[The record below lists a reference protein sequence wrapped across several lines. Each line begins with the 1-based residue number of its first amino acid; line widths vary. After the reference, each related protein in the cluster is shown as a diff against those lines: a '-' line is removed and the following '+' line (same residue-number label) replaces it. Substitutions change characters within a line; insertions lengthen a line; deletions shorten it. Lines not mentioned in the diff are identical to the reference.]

1 MTSINFSQAFSAG
14 FAPQFNSVAPKTL
27 GTAEP
32 PEISLLNSADEDY
45 TELSTV
51 KNISDDKNV
60 SAENQELS
68 NKNHKTRV
76 RIDPD
81 SKKVIIEVVNDKTG
95 QEVLQIPGEKQ
106 LRLNEG
112 ITEYNNMAFRQTS
125 DISVEQSNF
134 ELPEQDDSV

>member
-1 MTSINFSQAFSAG
+1 MTLINFPQAVSAG
-14 FAPQFNSVAPKTL
+14 IATKFNSVAPKTL

-51 KNISDDKNV
+51 KNISDDNDV

-81 SKKVIIEVVNDKTG
+81 SQKVIIEVVNDKTG

-112 ITEYNNMAFRQTS
+112 ITEYNNIAFRQTS
-125 DISVEQSNF
+125 DISTEQSNL
-134 ELPEQDDSV
+134 ESPEQDDSV

>member
-1 MTSINFSQAFSAG
+1 MSLTIFPQAFSVG
-14 FAPQFNSVAPKTL
+14 FAPQFNSVPSKAP
-27 GTAEP
+27 GTADP
-32 PEISLLNSADEDY
+32 PQVSLLGSADEDY

-51 KNISDDKNV
+51 KIISDDNNI

-68 NKNHKTRV
+68 NQDHKTRV

-112 ITEYNNMAFRQTS
+112 ITEYNDIAFQQTS
-125 DISVEQSNF
+125 DISIEQNNF
-134 ELPEQDDSV
+134 ESNEEDDSV

>member
-1 MTSINFSQAFSAG
+1 MTLINFPQAFSAG
-14 FAPQFNSVAPKTL
+14 IATKFNSVAPKTP

-32 PEISLLNSADEDY
+32 PEINLLNSADEDY

-51 KNISDDKNV
+51 KHISDDNDV

-81 SKKVIIEVVNDKTG
+81 SQKVIIEVVNDKTG

-112 ITEYNNMAFRQTS
+112 ITEYNNIAFRQTS
-125 DISVEQSNF
+125 DISIEQSNL
-134 ELPEQDDSV
+134 ESTEQDDSV

>member
-1 MTSINFSQAFSAG
+1 MTLINFPQAFSAG
-14 FAPQFNSVAPKTL
+14 FAPQFNSVTPKGP
-27 GTAEP
+27 GTADP
-32 PEISLLNSADEDY
+32 PEIGLLNSADEDY

-51 KNISDDKNV
+51 KIISDDNNI

-68 NKNHKTRV
+68 NQDHKTRV

-81 SKKVIIEVVNDKTG
+81 SQKVIIEVVNDKTG

-112 ITEYNNMAFRQTS
+112 ITEYNDIAFQQTS
-125 DISVEQSNF
+125 DISIEQNNF
-134 ELPEQDDSV
+134 ESNEQDDSV

>member
-1 MTSINFSQAFSAG
+1 MTSINFAQAFSVG
-14 FAPQFNSVAPKTL
+14 FSPQSNSLPPKAP
-27 GTAEP
+27 GTADP

-51 KNISDDKNV
+51 KNISDD
-60 SAENQELS
+60 QELS

-81 SKKVIIEVVNDKTG
+81 SQKVIIEVVNDKTG
-95 QEVLQIPGEKQ
+95 QEVIQIPGEKQ

-112 ITEYNNMAFRQTS
+112 ITEYNNIAFRQKS
-125 DISVEQSNF
+125 DISIEQNNLES
-134 ELPEQDDSV
+134 PEQNDSV

>member
-1 MTSINFSQAFSAG
+1 MSLTIFPQAFSVG
-14 FAPQFNSVAPKTL
+14 FAPQFNSVPSKDP
-27 GTAEP
+27 GTAYP
-32 PEISLLNSADEDY
+32 PQVNLLGNADEGY

-51 KNISDDKNV
+51 KIISDDNDV

-81 SKKVIIEVVNDKTG
+81 SQKVIIEVVNDKTG

-112 ITEYNNMAFRQTS
+112 ITEYNNIAFRQTS
-125 DISVEQSNF
+125 DISIEQSNL
-134 ELPEQDDSV
+134 ESPEQDDSV

>member
-1 MTSINFSQAFSAG
+1 MTLINFPQAFSAG
-14 FAPQFNSVAPKTL
+14 FTPQLNSVTPKTP

-32 PEISLLNSADEDY
+32 PEINLLNNAGEDY

-51 KNISDDKNV
+51 KNIPDDNDV

-68 NKNHKTRV
+68 NQDHKTRV
-76 RIDPD
+76 RIDPV

-112 ITEYNNMAFRQTS
+112 ITEYNNIAFRQTS
-125 DISVEQSNF
+125 DISIEQSNL
-134 ELPEQDDSV
+134 ESPEQDDSV

>member
-1 MTSINFSQAFSAG
+1 MTSINFSQAYSVG
-14 FAPQFNSVAPKTL
+14 FATQSNSVHPKAP
-27 GTAEP
+27 GTADP

-51 KNISDDKNV
+51 KNISDDNDV

-112 ITEYNNMAFRQTS
+112 ITEYNNIAFRQTS
-125 DISVEQSNF
+125 DISIEQSNL
-134 ELPEQDDSV
+134 ESPEQDDSV

>member
-1 MTSINFSQAFSAG
+1 MTSINFSQAYSAG

-112 ITEYNNMAFRQTS
+112 ITEYNNIAFRQTS
-125 DISVEQSNF
+125 DISIEQSNL
-134 ELPEQDDSV
+134 ESPEQDDSV

>member
-1 MTSINFSQAFSAG
+1 MTSINFTQVFSAG

-112 ITEYNNMAFRQTS
+112 ITEYNNIAFRQTS
-125 DISVEQSNF
+125 DISIEQSNL
-134 ELPEQDDSV
+134 ESPEQDDSV

>member
-1 MTSINFSQAFSAG
+1 MTLINFPQAFSAG
-14 FAPQFNSVAPKTL
+14 IAPKFNSVTPKTP

-32 PEISLLNSADEDY
+32 PEVNLLNNADEDY

-51 KNISDDKNV
+51 KNISDDNDV

-81 SKKVIIEVVNDKTG
+81 SQKVIIEVVNDKTG

-112 ITEYNNMAFRQTS
+112 ITEYNNIAFRQTS
-125 DISVEQSNF
+125 DISIEQSNL
-134 ELPEQDDSV
+134 ESPEQDDSV

>member
-1 MTSINFSQAFSAG
+1 MTSINFAQAFSVG
-14 FAPQFNSVAPKTL
+14 FAPQFNSVTPKGP
-27 GTAEP
+27 GTADP
-32 PEISLLNSADEDY
+32 PEIGLLNSADEDY

-51 KNISDDKNV
+51 KSISGDNDV

-68 NKNHKTRV
+68 NQDHKTRV

-112 ITEYNNMAFRQTS
+112 ITEYNNIAFRQTS
-125 DISVEQSNF
+125 DISIEQSNL
-134 ELPEQDDSV
+134 ESPEQDDSA

>member
-1 MTSINFSQAFSAG
+1 MTLINFSQAFSAG
-14 FAPQFNSVAPKTL
+14 FAPQFNSVTPKGP
-27 GTAEP
+27 GTADP

-51 KNISDDKNV
+51 KNISDDNDV

-112 ITEYNNMAFRQTS
+112 ITEYNNIAFRQTS
-125 DISVEQSNF
+125 DISIEQSN
-134 ELPEQDDSV
+134 LKSPEQDDSV

>member
-51 KNISDDKNV
+51 KNISDDNDV
-60 SAENQELS
+60 SAGNQESS

-81 SKKVIIEVVNDKTG
+81 SQQVIIEVVNDKTG
-95 QEVLQIPGEKQ
+95 QEVIQIPGEKQ

-112 ITEYNNMAFRQTS
+112 ITEYNNIAFRQTS
-125 DISVEQSNF
+125 DISIEQSNL
-134 ELPEQDDSV
+134 ESPEQDDSV

>member
-1 MTSINFSQAFSAG
+1 MTLINFPQAFSAG
-14 FAPQFNSVAPKTL
+14 IATKFNSVAPKTP

-32 PEISLLNSADEDY
+32 PEMSLLNSADEDY

-51 KNISDDKNV
+51 KNISDDNDV

-112 ITEYNNMAFRQTS
+112 ITEYNNIAFRQAS
-125 DISVEQSNF
+125 DISIEQSNL
-134 ELPEQDDSV
+134 ESPEQDDSA

>member
-1 MTSINFSQAFSAG
+1 MTLINFPQAFSAG
-14 FAPQFNSVAPKTL
+14 IATKFNSVASKTL

-51 KNISDDKNV
+51 KNISDDNDV

-81 SKKVIIEVVNDKTG
+81 SQKVIIEVVNDKTG

-112 ITEYNNMAFRQTS
+112 ITEYNKIAFRQTS
-125 DISVEQSNF
+125 DISIEQNNLES
-134 ELPEQDDSV
+134 PEQDDSA

>member
-1 MTSINFSQAFSAG
+1 MTLINFPQAFSAG
-14 FAPQFNSVAPKTL
+14 FRSQFNSVAPKTP

-32 PEISLLNSADEDY
+32 PEINLLNNADEDY

-51 KNISDDKNV
+51 KNISDDNDV

-125 DISVEQSNF
+125 DISIEQSNL
-134 ELPEQDDSV
+134 ESPEQDDSV

>member
-1 MTSINFSQAFSAG
+1 MTLINFSQAFSAG
-14 FAPQFNSVAPKTL
+14 IAPKFNSVAHKTP

-32 PEISLLNSADEDY
+32 PEINLLNSADDDY

-51 KNISDDKNV
+51 KNISDDNDV
-60 SAENQELS
+60 SAGNQELS

-112 ITEYNNMAFRQTS
+112 ITEYNNIAFRQTS
-125 DISVEQSNF
+125 DISIEQSNL
-134 ELPEQDDSV
+134 ESPEQDDSV

>member
-1 MTSINFSQAFSAG
+1 MTSINFPQAFSAG
-14 FAPQFNSVAPKTL
+14 IAPQFKSVAPKTP

-32 PEISLLNSADEDY
+32 PEINLLNNADEDY

-51 KNISDDKNV
+51 KNISDDNDV

-112 ITEYNNMAFRQTS
+112 ITEYNNIAFRQTS
-125 DISVEQSNF
+125 DISIEQSNL
-134 ELPEQDDSV
+134 ESPEQDDSV

>member
-1 MTSINFSQAFSAG
+1 MTSINFAQAFSVG
-14 FAPQFNSVAPKTL
+14 FAPQSNSVPPKAP
-27 GTAEP
+27 GTADP
-32 PEISLLNSADEDY
+32 PEIKLLNSADEDY

-51 KNISDDKNV
+51 KIISDDNNI

-68 NKNHKTRV
+68 NQDHKKRV

-81 SKKVIIEVVNDKTG
+81 SQKVIIEVVNDKTG

-112 ITEYNNMAFRQTS
+112 ITEYNDIAFQQTS
-125 DISVEQSNF
+125 DISIEQNNF
-134 ELPEQDDSV
+134 ESNEQDDSV

>member
-51 KNISDDKNV
+51 KNISDDNDV
-60 SAENQELS
+60 STDNRELS

-81 SKKVIIEVVNDKTG
+81 SQKVIIEVVNDKTG

>member
-1 MTSINFSQAFSAG
+1 MTSINFAQAFSVG
-14 FAPQFNSVAPKTL
+14 FAPQSNSIPPKAT
-27 GTAEP
+27 GTADP

-81 SKKVIIEVVNDKTG
+81 SQKVIIEVVNDKTG

-112 ITEYNNMAFRQTS
+112 ITEYNNIAFRKTS
-125 DISVEQSNF
+125 DISIEQSNL
-134 ELPEQDDSV
+134 ESPEQDDSA